1 MPDRFSQGAA
11 PRAEPLSSS
20 RRSFVKRLSLGA
32 FGAALGL
39 PHLAWRDFRPMRI
52 SRIEVFP
59 ILYPM
64 VGRFKFFEGPEG
76 SPTGRSAAV
85 VKITAEDGTVGWGQS
100 LPIPKWSYET
110 RESVTSTIRSYL
122 APELI
127 GHNALDIEGAHAIMN
142 RNIAPS
148 FSTGAPMA
156 KAGVDIALH
165 DLVGKL
171 MNQPLAALWGRPEGG
186 SITLSWT
193 CNPARMEDLDAL
205 IAEGLR
211 RGYKNFNVKVSPDPK
226 FDLELCRRVKAAVP
240 NGFLWADANGGY
252 DLPTA
257 LDVAPKLAD
266 VGVDVLEQP
275 IASNRLSG
283 YRELKK
289 QGALPILLD
298 EGVVSPVD
306 VVEAIALELAD
317 GIVMKPARSAG
328 LLPSK
333 RQWEIAQDAG
343 MMILGSGLTD
353 PDMSLA
359 ATLAL
364 FGAFK
369 YTLPAALNGPQFV
382 NATVLK
388 TPLTPRPDATIAV
401 PTGPGLGIEVDEAKV
416 RALSADS

>member
-1 MPDRFSQGAA
+1 MPNRFLRAA
-11 PRAEPLSSS
+11 DEAADSASSS
-20 RRSFVKRLSLGA
+20 RRSFLKRVSLGA
-32 FGAALGL
+32 CGAALGL
-39 PHLAWRDFRPMRI
+39 PQLAWRDFRPVRI

-85 VKITAEDGTVGWGQS
+85 VKITAEDGTIGWGES
-100 LPIPKWSYET
+100 VPIPKWSYET
-110 RESVTSTIRSYL
+110 RESVTSTIRDYL

-127 GHNALDIEGAHAIMN
+127 GRNAFDIEGAHYTMDHS
-142 RNIAPS
+142 IAPS

-165 DLVGKL
+165 DLAGKL
-171 MNQPLAALWGRPEGG
+171 MKQPLAQLWGRPEGG

-193 CNPARMEDLDAL
+193 CNPLKLEDLDAL
-205 IAEGLR
+205 IDEGLK
-211 RGYKNFNVKVSPDPK
+211 RGYRNFNVKVSPDPK
-226 FDLELCRRVKAAVP
+226 FDLELCRRVKQRVP
-240 NGFLWADANGGY
+240 EGFLWADANGGY

-257 LDVAPKLAD
+257 LEIAPRLAD
-266 VGVDVLEQP
+266 AGVDVLEQP
-275 IASNRLSG
+275 IPSNRLTG
-283 YRELKK
+283 YRELKQ
-289 QGALPILLD
+289 QGALPILMD

-306 VVEAIALELAD
+306 LIEYIRLGLLD
-317 GIVMKPARSAG
+317 GVVMKPARSAG
-328 LLPSK
+328 LAPSK

-343 MMILGSGLTD
+343 LMILGSGLTD

-369 YTLPAALNGPQFV
+369 YALPAAINGPQFIE
-382 NATVLK
+382 ATVLK
-388 TPLTPRPDATIAV
+388 NPLLPRPDATLAV
-401 PTGPGLGIEVDEAKV
+401 PTGPGLGIEVDEAKL
-416 RALSADS
+416 RTLAAAT